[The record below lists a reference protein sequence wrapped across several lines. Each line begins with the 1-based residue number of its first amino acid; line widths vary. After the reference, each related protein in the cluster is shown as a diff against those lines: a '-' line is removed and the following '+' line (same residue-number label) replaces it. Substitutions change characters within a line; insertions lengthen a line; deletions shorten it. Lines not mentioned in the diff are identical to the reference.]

1 MASVKSALFPLG
13 IFVVFLGTAPMVAGQ
28 KTAPG
33 VTNAQKSAL
42 GANPITPCCGT
53 HAYEVDGVEVTLM
66 SVERPNPNEITLRWR
81 YQNTTSAPKNIGE
94 SFHGM
99 GSSEAFSLVW
109 DAYVADP
116 IAKVKYPILKDSRG
130 TPVASRHGGRKVVTL
145 AAKEAT
151 TVWAKFQVPAS
162 AAKLTV
168 YLPGTEPFENVTA
181 TPVGN

>member
-1 MASVKSALFPLG
+1 MASIKSNGFELPILLAYLLA
-13 IFVVFLGTAPMVAGQ
+13 FLGVAPIAVAQ
-28 KTAPG
+28 KAAPG
-33 VTNAQKSAL
+33 VANA
-42 GANPITPCCGT
+42 CCGT
-53 HAYEVDGVEVTLM
+53 HGHEVDGVEVTLI
-66 SVERPNPNEITLRWR
+66 SAERPNPEEITLRWR
-81 YQNTTSAPKNIGE
+81 YQNTTSSPKEIGG

-116 IAKVKYPILKDSRG
+116 VAKIKYPILKDSRG
-130 TPVASRHGGRKVVTL
+130 TPVASRHGGRKTVRL
-145 AAKEAT
+145 APREGT

-162 AAKLTV
+162 AGRLTV